1 MNKINKYLCSTEKRN
16 LVYLSKAKIKNLK
29 VVDDKLEF
37 ECGKEELNSLLKQ
50 IEIEAIEIGKNKLV
64 NLLKKHLITIIGCL
78 LICFSLINLN
88 HSITHIKFTDPDTY
102 NQEVVDYL
110 NKYLKKVG
118 PFSYL
123 TDNLSNINLDLRKT
137 FYHYEWIGIRKNG
150 SYLYL
155 DIKEITNENYDNDPR
170 VGSYYAEFDGIVKKY
185 HVEKGIILVQEEQ
198 YVAKGEKLI
207 SGQIPKYGGS
217 FDYVRAKGYV
227 IAEVLKYN
235 EFRFPKTQNIKQKSG
250 KVINTNEIYLF
261 GKRIS
266 RNKNTFNEFDKEEKV
281 IINFFDIFKIVNVFY
296 YEVKTVSNTLNEEE
310 ALKYAKSIVEK
321 EFRKN
326 KVNEYEKI
334 IYNDLVKIELENNM
348 YYVKLITKTNQNIAK
363 FIPDEII
370 DN

>member
-1 MNKINKYLCSTEKRN
+1 MNKLNKYLCYTDKNN
-16 LVYLSKAKIKNLK
+16 LKSLSKAKIKNLK
-29 VVDDKLEF
+29 VVEDKLRF
-37 ECGKEELNSLLKQ
+37 ECGKEELDVLSKKF
-50 IEIEAIEIGKNKLV
+50 EIEAIEIGKNKLI

-78 LICFSLINLN
+78 LICLALINLN

-170 VGSYYAEFDGIVKKY
+170 IGSYYAEFDGIVKKY
-185 HVEKGIILVQEEQ
+185 HVEKGVILIQEEQ

-235 EFRFPKTQNIKQKSG
+235 EFRFPKSQNIKQKSG
-250 KVINTNEIYLF
+250 KIIIANELFLF
-261 GKRIS
+261 GKKIS
-266 RNKNTFNEFDKEEKV
+266 RNKNNFLEYSKDEREVFNFFNIFKV
-281 IINFFDIFKIVNVFY
+281 INVTY
-296 YEVKTVSNTLNEEE
+296 YEVKTVNVSLNEEE
-310 ALKYAKSIVEK
+310 AINYAKSLVEK

-334 IYNDLVKIELENNM
+334 IYNDLVKIELDNNM
-348 YYVKLITKTNQNIAK
+348 YYVKLITKTYQNIAK